1 MVAGNSASKGRIKS
15 AIAAKT
21 IVAAS
26 ETANAMPGPVAVFL
40 LNCLA
45 QLDEHPLRGRCPSR
59 TRRYSTTILESK
71 DYLVSP
77 VLRCDVR
84 EPRLMV
90 APLLRQA
97 FPHGSD
103 RVLTSHDAGAW
114 RKCRSIVGIQR
125 RDAGEIAFV
134 EKIDPLRVYS
144 LDLCLLR
151 KRGGNQPSNESNH
164 Q

>member
-90 APLLRQA
+90 APHDGRRR
-97 FPHGSD
+97 SD
-103 RVLTSHDAGAW
+103 DASTS
-114 RKCRSIVGIQR
+114 RRSKCRLQASSR
-125 RDAGEIAFV
+125 F
-134 EKIDPLRVYS
+134 
-144 LDLCLLR
+144 
-151 KRGGNQPSNESNH
+151 QPFPR
-164 Q
+164 